1 MTREDISNLIAQ
13 GEGATL
19 EFKRSLSKELGRE
32 VCAFA
37 NARGGTI
44 LIGVSDTGE
53 IVGVSDQN
61 RLKSRVQSIA
71 RSADPTMVVE
81 IESGGEVLVVVVP
94 PQKRRPYSFGGRF
107 FMREGGGQWHS
118 FWRSRRRLFL
128 SLS

>member
-107 FMREGGGQWHS
+107 FMREGGGEQS
-118 FWRSRRRLFL
+118 TDVECRD
-128 SLS
+128 